1 MKIVKR
7 IVKYGLI
14 FTAFLLICYVGV
26 YVYAKM
32 LPKLPIDKA
41 NSYYLYDNKEQL
53 FEGKNSKKWVALED
67 ISPNLINATLAIE
80 DKSFYQHKGFDFLRI
95 IKSMYVNITNGK
107 KLQGASTISQQYA
120 RNLFLDFD
128 KTWKRKINEAWLTIR
143 LESHYDKDKLLE
155 GYLNTINYGGIF
167 GIENASLYYFG
178 KSAKNLT
185 LAEATVLAGIP
196 KDPTYYSP
204 IENEK
209 NSKKRQKLILSTM
222 VKNKVITATQAE
234 KALQTELTY
243 QTEKNKES
251 LTTLMY
257 YQDAVIKELQ
267 SIKTIPTSFLK
278 TGGLKVYTNLDLDI
292 QKSMEAS
299 IKKNLEYNE
308 KLEVASV
315 VMNPNNGKIVAIA
328 GGRDYSKS
336 QYNRVTS
343 MKRQVGST
351 MKPILYY
358 AALENGFTPST
369 TFKSEKTTFTFSEN
383 KTYSPNNYG
392 DNYPNKP
399 ISMATALAYSD
410 NIYAVKT
417 HLFLGEESL
426 IDMSKRLGIKSK
438 LTPIPSLALGT
449 ESINILEMMKAYATF
464 ANEGYQIEPYFIE
477 KVEDIDGN
485 VLYEHK
491 DKKENILNR
500 NLVYVLNEMLNNS
513 YANEF
518 VDYNYPTCIN
528 LAPKLTKKYA
538 IKTGTTDTDHLIFG
552 YNKEYIMGMWGGY
565 DDNSESA
572 VKDGNAIKNI
582 WADVMEKAE
591 ANIDG
596 NGWYDIPQNVV
607 GVMIEPVTGKVATED
622 AKKKK
627 MLYYVKGTEPADDSP
642 DLDALV
648 PTIKYQPNQ

>member
-1 MKIVKR
+1 MKILKK
-7 IVKYGLI
+7 IIKIGLI
-14 FTAFLLICYVGV
+14 LVAFFLICYIGL
-26 YVYAKM
+26 YAYAKM

-41 NSYYLYDNKEQL
+41 NSYYLYDNQNEL
-53 FEGKNSKKWVALED
+53 FQGKNSKKWVSLDD
-67 ISPNLINATLAIE
+67 ISPYLINATIAIE
-80 DKSFYQHKGFDFLRI
+80 DKSFYHHKGFDFLRI
-95 IKSMYVNITNGK
+95 LKSLYINITNGK
-107 KLQGASTISQQYA
+107 TLQGASTISQQYA
-120 RNLFLDFD
+120 KNLFLDFD
-128 KTWKRKINEAWLTIR
+128 KTWKRKLNEAWLTIR
-143 LESHYDKDKLLE
+143 LEAHYSKDKILE

-178 KSAKNLT
+178 KNAKDLT
-185 LAEATVLAGIP
+185 LAEATILAGIP

-204 IENEK
+204 IQNEN
-209 NSKKRQKLILSTM
+209 NSKKRQKLILNAM
-222 VKNKVITATQAE
+222 VKNKYITQTQAE
-234 KALQTELTY
+234 KAMQKELTY
-243 QTEKNKES
+243 KVDQNKEN

-257 YQDAVIKELQ
+257 YQDAVIQELQ

-278 TGGLKVYTNLDLDI
+278 TGGLKIYTNLDLEI
-292 QKSMEAS
+292 QTSMEES
-299 IKKNLEYNE
+299 IKKNLDYNQE
-308 KLEVASV
+308 LEVASV
-315 VMNPNNGKIVAIA
+315 VMNPNNGKILAIA

-369 TFKSEKTTFTFSEN
+369 TFKSEKTTFTFSED

-392 DNYPNKP
+392 NTYPNKP

-417 HLFLGEESL
+417 HLFLGEQTL
-426 IDMSKRLGIKSK
+426 IDTAKRLGIQSK

-464 ANEGYQIEPYFIE
+464 ANEGYSVEPYFIE

-491 DKKENILNR
+491 EKKENILNR
-500 NLVYVLNEMLNNS
+500 SLVFVLNEMLNNS
-513 YANEF
+513 YASEF

-538 IKTGTTDTDHLIFG
+538 IKTGTTETDHLIFG
-552 YNKEYIMGMWGGY
+552 YNKELIMGMWTGY
-565 DDNSESA
+565 DDNRVSD

-582 WADVMEKAE
+582 WAEVMESAE
-591 ANIDG
+591 KNVEG
-596 NGWYDIPQNVV
+596 NGWYEIPQNVV
-607 GVMIEPVTGKVATED
+607 GVMVEPVTGKVATAES
-622 AKKKK
+622 KKKK
-627 MLYYVKGTEPADDSP
+627 MLYYIKGTEPYDDSP

-648 PTIKYQPNQ
+648 PTTKTQ

>member
-1 MKIVKR
+1 MKILKKIVK
-7 IVKYGLI
+7 IGLVL
-14 FTAFLLICYVGV
+14 TAFFIICYVGL
-26 YVYAKM
+26 YAYAKM

-41 NSYYLYDNKEQL
+41 NSYYLYDNQNEL
-53 FEGKNSKKWVALED
+53 FQGKNSKKWVSLDD
-67 ISPNLINATLAIE
+67 ISPHLINATIAIE
-80 DKSFYQHKGFDFLRI
+80 DKSFYHHKGFDFLRI
-95 IKSMYVNITNGK
+95 LKSLYINITNGK
-107 KLQGASTISQQYA
+107 TLQGASTISQQYA
-120 RNLFLDFD
+120 KNLFLDFD

-143 LESHYDKDKLLE
+143 LEAHYSKDKILE

-178 KSAKNLT
+178 KNAKDLT
-185 LAEATVLAGIP
+185 LAEATILAGIP

-204 IENEK
+204 IQNEN
-209 NSKKRQKLILSTM
+209 NSKKRQKLILNAM
-222 VKNKVITATQAE
+222 VKNKYITQTQAE
-234 KALQTELTY
+234 KALQKELTY
-243 QTEKNKES
+243 QVDQNKEN

-257 YQDAVIKELQ
+257 YQDAVIQELQ
-267 SIKTIPTSFLK
+267 NIKTIPTSFLK
-278 TGGLKVYTNLDLDI
+278 TGGLKIYTNLDLEI
-292 QKSMEAS
+292 QTSMEES
-299 IKKNLEYNE
+299 IKKNLDYNQE
-308 KLEVASV
+308 LEVASV
-315 VMNPNNGKIVAIA
+315 VMNPNNGKILAIA

-351 MKPILYY
+351 MKPFLYY

-369 TFKSEKTTFTFSEN
+369 TFKSEKTTFTFSED

-392 DNYPNKP
+392 NTYPNKP

-417 HLFLGEESL
+417 HLFLGEQTL
-426 IDMSKRLGIKSK
+426 IDISKRLGIKSK

-464 ANEGYQIEPYFIE
+464 ANEGYSIEPYFIE
-477 KVEDIDGN
+477 RVEDIDGN

-491 DKKENILNR
+491 EKKENILNR
-500 NLVYVLNEMLNNS
+500 SLVFVLNEMLSNS
-513 YANEF
+513 YASEF

-538 IKTGTTDTDHLIFG
+538 IKTGTTETDHLIFG
-552 YNKEYIMGMWGGY
+552 YNKELIMGMWTGY
-565 DDNSESA
+565 DDNRISD

-582 WADVMEKAE
+582 WAEVMESAE
-591 ANIDG
+591 KNVEG
-596 NGWYDIPQNVV
+596 NGWYEIPQNVV
-607 GVMIEPVTGKVATED
+607 GVMVEPVTGKVATAES
-622 AKKKK
+622 KKKK
-627 MLYYVKGTEPADDSP
+627 MLYYIKGTEPYDESP

-648 PTIKYQPNQ
+648 PTVKTQ